1 MHVRSTHYISIANH
15 LYPPPTTATK
25 RQQQSNL
32 IHPYGIP
39 KCNRGCQLDSSPRM
53 LIQWS
58 FPDRLCMRFTFSS
71 LSIYKW
77 VHKHTI
83 PTSSR
88 RRRHQ
93 KCPLAVDDNIPTV
106 SCLCLSRPRI
116 VIKLGIEMDY
126 IDDDSTEI
134 IDFRPQIEERK
145 CRDCVSMT
153 SPLSSQSLARSFRN
167 KHTRLPQASQK
178 SAINLYVDQFQNEE
192 IVFKADRLCA
202 LFSHRL
208 SQIWCKL

>member
-1 MHVRSTHYISIANH
+1 M
-15 LYPPPTTATK
+15 
-25 RQQQSNL
+25 
-32 IHPYGIP
+32 
-39 KCNRGCQLDSSPRM
+39 
-53 LIQWS
+53 
-58 FPDRLCMRFTFSS
+58 
-71 LSIYKW
+71 
-77 VHKHTI
+77 HKHTI

-93 KCPLAVDDNIPTV
+93 NRPLAVNDNIPTV

-134 IDFRPQIEERK
+134 IDYRPPIKERK

-178 SAINLYVDQFQNEE
+178 SAINYMSINFRTKKSYSKQTDVVLHSSVIDYRKSD
-192 IVFKADRLCA
+192 
-202 LFSHRL
+202 
-208 SQIWCKL
+208 CKL